1 MTIAQTPQGY
11 PLESILQKFLA
22 SRINISPEALCYIE
36 DLQLN
41 AHSLEDLIRKISFSP
56 IFNSHVTLK
65 LLLQEYGS
73 KLTQKSPQQAISSN
87 SSNKTN
93 GESSLT
99 SQISD
104 STFSKDHPPKKKVIG
119 SDQKISPSKSTPMD
133 DLEEIPEPPDS
144 PDFPTLT
151 DTSSGQKVLKPLP
164 KVDLGDDKVSPEK
177 TSQDSDLE
185 SSSSSKGRMD
195 DTEIQRIREA
205 KKKTYQRV
213 QIRQSTSTFRPLASE
228 YDAEVDII
236 SDPTGKIFTDGK
248 LDEFIGLQADK
259 FNKLSKIL
267 KKRPEGHSLL
277 DINMINRLENSV
289 EVKFLGMV
297 VDKRQTS
304 KRNYLIEFEDLTGTC
319 MTLVRQEPKELY
331 DLMSYL
337 LPDHVVIVDGYLSVN
352 KKTNSRIIMVNK
364 IIFPDSPNTHPM
376 VYPQEDV
383 SICFVSDLH
392 FGSKYWLEKEWNRF
406 VEYLNCHMGDD
417 RQVKAAGKIKYLCIA
432 GDIVDGIGI
441 YPNQDKHLFIK
452 DIYNQYE
459 ATADYLSKIPEYIQ
473 IIASPGDHDAVR
485 KAVPN
490 PAIPKEMAPAMYN
503 DKRINMVGCPTMVS
517 LHGIKVQMFHGTSL
531 IDMNMSIPGMSHE
544 DPCKTMNE
552 FIRAR
557 DLTPTYGKKTEIAPL
572 TEDWMI
578 MSTLPDIL
586 HTGHLH
592 KNGVGTYHGITTIN
606 SGCFQGQTDF
616 QKSLGIEPD
625 FGKPTIINVN
635 GKFTPQVIDLAA
647 DM

>member
-1 MTIAQTPQGY
+1 MTIAQTPQGF

-36 DLQLN
+36 DLKFN
-41 AHSLEDLIRKISFSP
+41 AQELEDLIRKISFSP
-56 IFNSHVTLK
+56 IFNSHVTLEI
-65 LLLQEYGS
+65 LLQEYGS
-73 KLTQKSPQQAISSN
+73 KITPNIHPQDISGRSNHN
-87 SSNKTN
+87 SSNETN
-93 GESSLT
+93 LNSQTSNSKNSLNL
-99 SQISD
+99 I
-104 STFSKDHPPKKKVIG
+104 KKKSVLVPDRG
-119 SDQKISPSKSTPMD
+119 KKNKKSIPID
-133 DLEEIPEPPDS
+133 DLNDIPEPPDS
-144 PDFPTLT
+144 PEFP
-151 DTSSGQKVLKPLP
+151 SISQNPPGQKVLKPLP
-164 KVDLGDDKVSPEK
+164 TIDLGDDKVVSEQLPPE
-177 TSQDSDLE
+177 SNLE
-185 SSSSSKGRMD
+185 TPSSSKGRMD
-195 DTEIQRIREA
+195 ETEILRIREE
-205 KKKTYQRV
+205 KKKSYQRV

-228 YDAEVDII
+228 YNAEVEII
-236 SDPTGKIFTDGK
+236 SDPTGKMFTDGK
-248 LDEFIGLQADK
+248 LDEFVGLQADK
-259 FNKLSKIL
+259 FHKLTKIL

-289 EVKFLGMV
+289 EVKFVGMV
-297 VDKRQTS
+297 VEKRQTS

-331 DLMSYL
+331 DLMNYL

-352 KKTNSRIIMVNK
+352 KKTNSRIIMINK
-364 IIFPDSPNTHPM
+364 IIFPDSPNTHPIN
-376 VYPQEDV
+376 YPQEDL

-406 VEYLNCHMGDD
+406 VDYLNCNMGSDK
-417 RQVKAAGKIKYLCIA
+417 QVKQAGKIKYLCIA

-452 DIYNQYE
+452 DIYKQYE
-459 ATADYLSKIPEYIQ
+459 ATAEYLSQIPDYIQ

-490 PAIPKEMAPAMYN
+490 PAISKEMAPAMYEMG
-503 DKRINMVGCPTMVS
+503 ISMVGCPTMVS

-572 TEDWMI
+572 LEDWMI